1 MTCSVHPRKSRW
13 RPNQQQY
20 QRLKELASKRS
31 ISIAQ
36 LVHEGVDH
44 VLPHALANV
53 AWDRFL
59 SAAGS
64 FHAQG
69 DDTDV
74 AANHDRYLEDAFR

>member
-1 MTCSVHPRKSRW
+1 MIRTQIQLEPE
-13 RPNQQQY
+13 QY
-20 QRLKELASKRS
+20 QRLKELASNRS

-36 LVHEGVDH
+36 LVREGVDH
-44 VLPHALANV
+44 VLLHARINV

-64 FHAQG
+64 FDARG
-69 DDTDV
+69 EDTDV